1 MSGWHIFRAE
11 RDDQGGIKPHD
22 DIKKLQAAPPPPW
35 RRVKPMAKPD
45 EIMQFYWQAL
55 QDSANQQDNER
66 GRSFCLRTQT
76 DRDKV
81 LNAVNAALYL
91 RRPLLV
97 TGRPGSGKTSLAYAI
112 AYELKLG
119 PVLTWSIT
127 TRSTLKEGLYDYDA
141 IARLQEAQLN
151 HPSGTSSTGETAAQ
165 TPDPYSNIGEY
176 IRLGPLATAFLPT
189 PYPRVL
195 LIDEIDKSDINLP
208 NDLLNLLEE
217 GEVEIP
223 ELRRLA
229 KRDSR
234 PVQVRTADGLE
245 VPIAAGKI
253 PCQSFPMI
261 VMTSNGERD
270 FPPAFLRRCLRVT
283 MPKPTKED
291 LEAIVKAHLG
301 EQIIQVA
308 DVVSLIEEFAAKSE
322 SEAAIRAT
330 DQLLNAV
337 YLRTQNAKVQAA
349 LKDLLFAPLNTSD
362 DIG

>member
-1 MSGWHIFRAE
+1 MLQETVKQRV
-11 RDDQGGIKPHD
+11 RD
-22 DIKKLQAAPPPPW
+22 
-35 RRVKPMAKPD
+35 R
-45 EIMQFYWQAL
+45 
-55 QDSANQQDNER
+55 ER
-66 GRSFCLRTQT
+66 GRTFCLRTQK
-76 DRDKV
+76 DREKV
-81 LNAVNAALYL
+81 IDAVNAALYL

-141 IARLQEAQLN
+141 ITRLQEAQLN
-151 HPSGTSSTGETAAQ
+151 QPQVTQQLYEAFAKLQGLQPGQSVSPDAGSATL
-165 TPDPYSNIGEY
+165 PDPYSNIGEY

-229 KRDSR
+229 KRDSQ
-234 PVQVRTADGLE
+234 PVKVRTADGLE
-245 VPIAAGKI
+245 VPIAGGKI

-270 FPPAFLRRCLRVT
+270 FPPAFLRRCLRVI

-291 LEAIVKAHLG
+291 LEGIVKAHLG
-301 EQIIQVA
+301 EDIMQQFADVA
-308 DVVSLIEEFAAKSE
+308 DLIEEFASKSQ
-322 SEAAIRAT
+322 SEAASRAT

-337 YLRTQNAKVQAA
+337 YLRTRNAKAQD
-349 LKDLLFAPLNTSD
+349 LEQLLFAPLTNTD
-362 DIG
+362 ENG